1 MKFWVRSIV
10 AVNGLGAVRAI
21 QRDRPCR
28 FLGIPF
34 PGTPLQH
41 AMTVGSPMSAP
52 PLMLGA
58 LLVGAQRGRH
68 DVVGLLSAMFLV
80 GILSEPDTWETL
92 RQPRS
97 DPLSTVCAASEI
109 ALPTLLLTGTL
120 LAISRKRDTGT
131 P

>member
-1 MKFWVRSIV
+1 MRFWARSIV
-10 AVNGLGAVRAI
+10 AVSAVGAGRAI

-41 AMTVGSPMSAP
+41 ALTVGSPMSAP
-52 PLMLGA
+52 PVMLGA

-68 DVVGLLSAMFLV
+68 DVVGLLSALFIV
-80 GILSEPDTWETL
+80 GILSEPDTWEAL
-92 RQPRS
+92 RRPRS
-97 DPLSTVCAASEI
+97 DPPSTVCVAAEI
-109 ALPTLLLTGTL
+109 ALPTLLLAEAL
-120 LAISRKRDTGT
+120 LAASKQGDARE